1 MTRHPLQFL
10 TRLES
15 ALKRFIDASAPT
27 LPAPSEVSPSQL
39 ELGEVIYAHGWE
51 TPYEVVSGAFNRLY
65 YFRWQGHLVSACADS
80 PNSINYYLKPLGG
93 ERLVRLQI
101 KR

>member
-15 ALKRFIDASAPT
+15 ALRRFIDASAPT
-27 LPAPSEVSPSQL
+27 LPAPAEANSLQL
-39 ELGEVIYAHGWE
+39 ELGDVIYARGWDA
-51 TPYEVVSGAFNRLY
+51 PYEVVSGAFSRLS

-80 PNSINYYLKPLGG
+80 PNTVNYYLKHLGG
-93 ERLVRLQI
+93 QRLVRLQI
-101 KR
+101 KQ